1 MSETETTTPA
11 EITFVSE
18 IISDEIQELRC
29 SLCGWVIE
37 DPALAT
43 FTADTAIHYDRT
55 CPKGDAK
62 PAPKARKAAVKPE
75 RKLAENVGLAAPVK
89 RASGSHGACEHE
101 ATKSARA
108 ACRKSRNA

>member
-1 MSETETTTPA
+1 MTNTAET
-11 EITFVSE
+11 TFVSE
-18 IISDEIQELRC
+18 IPSDEVEELRC

-43 FTADTAIHYDRT
+43 FTDTTAVHYDRT
-55 CPKGDAK
+55 CPKGDTK

-75 RKLAENVGLAAPVK
+75 RKLAESAGIVAPVK
-89 RASGSHGACEHE
+89 RASGSHSDCEHA